1 MGRQQKMLI
10 MTPAQCRA
18 ARALVDLTQPGLA
31 EGAAIG
37 LSTVVDFERSRRA
50 VSPEAIGA
58 MREALERCGIAFI
71 EPNGGGPGVR
81 LKLAGAAR

>member
-1 MGRQQKMLI
+1 MLL

-18 ARALVDLTQPGLA
+18 ARALVDLTQPALA
-31 EGAAIG
+31 ERAALG

-58 MREALERCGIAFI
+58 MREALVRSGVLFI
-71 EPNGGGPGVR
+71 DANGKGPGVR
-81 LKLAGAAR
+81 LLKPAVEGA